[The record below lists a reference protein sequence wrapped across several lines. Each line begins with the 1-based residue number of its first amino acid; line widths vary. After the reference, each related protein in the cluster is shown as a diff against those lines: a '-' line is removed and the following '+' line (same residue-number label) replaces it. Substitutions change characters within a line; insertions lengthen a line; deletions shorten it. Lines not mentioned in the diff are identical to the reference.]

1 MLRHTT
7 EIHVGERL
15 RRKREDAGMSVRTL
29 AAKAGFSA
37 SFISQVENGQAS
49 PSISSLERIA
59 SVLGVSLGRFFSTGS
74 PGSPSVVRASERERL
89 TSSWSKAEIEVLSA
103 GDSPFNLESV
113 MITIAPGGRSG
124 KQPYAHPGEELA
136 IVFDGK
142 VQLTLGDKEY
152 RLGRGDSVSFSS
164 DVPHL
169 WENPGPHTVQII
181 IVSPRFTH

>member
-7 EIHVGERL
+7 EVQVGERL
-15 RRKREDAGMSVRTL
+15 RKMRQDEGLSVRTL
-29 AAKAGFSA
+29 AAKAGFSP

-59 SVLGVSLGRFFSTGS
+59 SVLGMSLGRFFSTDS
-74 PGSPSVVRASERERL
+74 HSSPSVARASERERL

-103 GDSPFNLESV
+103 GDSSSNLESV

-124 KQPYAHPGEELA
+124 KQPYAHPGEEIA
-136 IVFDGK
+136 IVFDGE
-142 VQLTLGDKEY
+142 VQLTLGEKKHC
-152 RLGRGDSVSFSS
+152 LGRGDSVSFSS
-164 DVPHL
+164 KLPHL